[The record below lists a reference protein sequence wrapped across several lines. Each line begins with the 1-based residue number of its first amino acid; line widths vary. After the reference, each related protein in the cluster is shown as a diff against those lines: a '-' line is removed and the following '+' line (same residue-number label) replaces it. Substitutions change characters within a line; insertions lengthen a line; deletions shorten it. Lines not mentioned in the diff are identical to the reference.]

1 MVLFCIRYW
10 FLNLHL
16 LGIPVLMKLPFL
28 LKYHYSPIWCSKRF
42 PNIILYFRS
51 LWYMAARRRR
61 RRQNFV
67 CGGAYP
73 PFSSSSIK
81 SWFGGAC
88 YIRNW
93 WWSDPVFDFYQVQK
107 IPISFQKSRETT
119 ARRKGGSQNSQN
131 SPKKASLH
139 STRKKGWL
147 LASSKIYQEVFQKNL
162 V

>member
-1 MVLFCIRYW
+1 
-10 FLNLHL
+10 
-16 LGIPVLMKLPFL
+16 
-28 LKYHYSPIWCSKRF
+28 
-42 PNIILYFRS
+42 
-51 LWYMAARRRR
+51 MAARRRR

-93 WWSDPVFDFYQVQK
+93 WWSDPVFDFFQVQK
-107 IPISFQKSRETT
+107 IPISFQKSCETT
-119 ARRKGGSQNSQN
+119 ARKKGGPQNSQN

-139 STRKKGWL
+139 STRKKVETKCWT
-147 LASSKIYQEVFQKNL
+147 SYKFKRYKEVFQKKTRETVVWYPMNF
-162 V
+162 VIWREKIWEIRCQPRAPSWTASTTAPR

>member
-1 MVLFCIRYW
+1 
-10 FLNLHL
+10 
-16 LGIPVLMKLPFL
+16 
-28 LKYHYSPIWCSKRF
+28 
-42 PNIILYFRS
+42 
-51 LWYMAARRRR
+51 MAARRR

-119 ARRKGGSQNSQN
+119 ARKKGGTRNSQ
-131 SPKKASLH
+131 KKS
-139 STRKKGWL
+139 KKGL
-147 LASSKIYQEVFQKNL
+147 FTLNQKKKVGTKCLTSCKFKRYQEVFQKKSRETVVWYHMNFVIWREKL
-162 V
+162 WEIRCRPRAPSWTASTTAPP